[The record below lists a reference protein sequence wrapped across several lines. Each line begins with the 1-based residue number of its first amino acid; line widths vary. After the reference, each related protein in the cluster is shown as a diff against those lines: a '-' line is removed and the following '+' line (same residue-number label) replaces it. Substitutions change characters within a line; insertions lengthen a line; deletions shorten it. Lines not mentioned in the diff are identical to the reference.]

1 MWAPVAAA
9 ILCVLLIWA
18 SGLGRGQW
26 VWERLEMNGLHFGDA
41 ENKTFSLAQGDSYGE
56 LNSGPKFSLP
66 AGEYQLMWVI
76 QTDTEN
82 SIQIRSS
89 NGARI
94 EPAVLTI
101 EPNQWKAYG
110 TFTLLDDAEN
120 LELIV
125 CFENGTTLAIHDFE
139 LRMPCTDRGW
149 LLTLL
154 AAAVCVL
161 YVLER
166 RGYLTAERKKL
177 LLLLGVAVLVASIP
191 ALRENLN
198 AGHDA
203 EFHRSRL
210 RNAVSA
216 LSEGQ
221 IPVRVGGYMYNG
233 YGGASSIFYP
243 DLWLYGPALM
253 MIGGASIQL
262 ALSVLLIAINA
273 ISAATMYA
281 FAKRVFGSSTAGAA
295 AAILYVLAPYRLTD
309 LYTRMALGE
318 AAAMAVIPLF
328 LLGLWE
334 VIYGDRSRWRLLA
347 AGATAVFM
355 SHMLST
361 VLCAVLAVFAGACG
375 LRRIVRE
382 KRTGAIAK
390 AIAATLALNV
400 FYLVPLL
407 DYMAGGIS
415 MGALLSSCADA
426 ALEPVALLAA
436 DPGLPANIGAALLLC
451 TAATAYALI
460 GAGADRSAQ
469 AWGMIALSGMLLV
482 MTTELF
488 PWGALEGVLGENVNY
503 LQFPWRLMMFVDVFL
518 AAACGYG
525 LSLMQEK
532 RQWKDA
538 ALIALMLCVIASTPQ
553 IERYA
558 VEDVRPYHYWKSNS
572 SMVVA
577 YKEYTLPG
585 SSLNKTKDYAIH
597 TEGGVAVEAYEKRG
611 TRVSAQV
618 KAETEAKV
626 SLPMFGYD
634 GYRALLDGETLA
646 WERGE
651 NNRLTVCLPAGA
663 EGELLVWFAGK
674 AIWRIA
680 DAVSLAAAI
689 GLLVPVLRRRRAAA
703 KAK

>member
-1 MWAPVAAA
+1 
-9 ILCVLLIWA
+9 
-18 SGLGRGQW
+18 
-26 VWERLEMNGLHFGDA
+26 MNGLNFGDA
-41 ENKTFSLAQGDSYGE
+41 ENKTFSLAQGDAYGE

-76 QTDTEN
+76 QTDAEN

-94 EPAVLTI
+94 EPAVLTV
-101 EPNQWKAYG
+101 EPNQWTTYAS
-110 TFTLLDDAEN
+110 FTLLDDAEN
-120 LELIV
+120 LEFII

-149 LLTLL
+149 IVTLL
-154 AAAVCVL
+154 AAAICVL
-161 YVLER
+161 YALER
-166 RGYLTAERKKL
+166 RGYLTPERKKV
-177 LLLLGVAVLVASIP
+177 LLLLGVAVLAVSIP

-221 IPVRVGGYMYNG
+221 FPVRVGGYMYNG

-253 MIGGASIQL
+253 MTGGASIQL

-281 FAKRVFGSSTAGAA
+281 FAKRVFGSGTAGAA

-328 LLGLWE
+328 LLGLYE
-334 VIYGDRSRWRLLA
+334 VIFGDKARWKLLTI
-347 AGATAVFM
+347 GATAVFL

-361 VLCAVLAVFAGACG
+361 VLCAAIAVMTGVCF
-375 LRRIVRE
+375 LPRMIRE
-382 KRTGAIAK
+382 KRIGAAMK
-390 AIAATLALNV
+390 AIGATVLVNL
-400 FYLVPLL
+400 FYLVPFM
-407 DYMAGGIS
+407 DYMTGGIS

-426 ALEPVALLAA
+426 ALEPVVLLAA
-436 DPGLPANIGAALLLC
+436 DPGLPTNIGYALLLC
-451 TAATAYALI
+451 AAATAYVLTGI
-460 GAGADRSAQ
+460 KTDRSAL
-469 AWGMIALSGMLLV
+469 AWGLLAAGAGLAL

-488 PWGALEGVLGENVNY
+488 PWGALESVLGEKVNY
-503 LQFPWRLMMFVDVFL
+503 LQFPWRLMMFVDIFL

-525 LSLMQEK
+525 VSLMQE
-532 RQWKDA
+532 RRRWKDA
-538 ALIALMLCVIASTPQ
+538 ALMVLMLCVVAAAPQ
-553 IERYA
+553 IETYT

-585 SSLNKTKDYAIH
+585 SSLRKTTDYQAKA
-597 TEGGVAVEAYEKRG
+597 EGGASVEAYEKRG
-611 TRVSAQV
+611 TRVTAQV
-618 KAETEAKV
+618 KARTEGKV
-626 SLPMFGYD
+626 SLPLFGFD
-634 GYRALLDGETLA
+634 GYRAELNGEALS
-646 WERGE
+646 WERGD
-651 NNRLTVCLPAGA
+651 NNRLTVLLPAGA
-663 EGELLVWFAGK
+663 EGELRVWFAGK
-674 AIWRIA
+674 TIWRIA
-680 DAVSLAAAI
+680 DIVSLAAA
-689 GLLVPVLRRRRAAA
+689 GGMVALHARRRRAAR
-703 KAK
+703 KAKDLQM